1 MGRPKS
7 PVELARVF
15 AVHTTLAWN
24 SLQRERQ
31 FQTALGSRDLIGQA
45 KGILM
50 EEHGVNETEAYR
62 RIQVQSM
69 NLRKSMKEVA
79 EAIILARSV

>member
-1 MGRPKS
+1 M
-7 PVELARVF
+7 
-15 AVHTTLAWN
+15 AWN

-50 EEHGVNETEAYR
+50 ERFDIDVVAAFNTLRSLSQDLNITLSEVSARIVTEVR
-62 RIQVQSM
+62 W
-69 NLRKSMKEVA
+69 
-79 EAIILARSV
+79 